1 MKGVPMNRVALV
13 ISWIVIGVAGTSF
26 LFAPSVV
33 MSARAATYVDARVLT
48 LAGDPFPEPPG
59 ASEFCRQV
67 YQGTHPEVTILLT
80 LATREELVGAP
91 IEDFYTVTD
100 GVGVLPIRNCFDQ
113 DVSNDPEGVVSSLD
127 VALAL
132 LLDRQWDAGGIG
144 WTIAGYDNGCP
155 PNWDGK
161 TVDESHPGWWQGEQ
175 DSFQAALLSAIA
187 ANEPG
192 LSLEEGSLQWWAPR
206 VEVGPD
212 VTSMDL
218 PKWMR
223 NLIIPYCELSPEE
236 LEAARAGLDRPSPE
250 SELSPDEGITDE
262 GITDE
267 GITDEGITDEER
279 LTLTAAEYVAGETQ
293 AMYAWIEQNAPGISL
308 EEAGQRWVDGNAAG
322 WGDDSLVAPWG
333 ICASDWMAPDSL
345 SSAGISLP
353 EWISSRIIY
362 GDEYDCN

>member
-1 MKGVPMNRVALV
+1 MNRVALV
-13 ISWIVIGVAGTSF
+13 ISVIVVGVAGTSF
-26 LFAPSVV
+26 LFSPSV

-67 YQGTHPEVTILLT
+67 YQGTHPDVTILLT

-100 GVGVLPIRNCFDQ
+100 GVGVLPIRNCFDE

-161 TVDESHPGWWQGEQ
+161 TVDENSPGWWQGEQ
-175 DSFQAALLSAIA
+175 DYFQAALLAGIA
-187 ANEPG
+187 ANDPG

-206 VEVGPD
+206 VEAGPD

-218 PKWMR
+218 PAWMR
-223 NLIIPYCELSPEE
+223 NLIIPFCELSPEE

-250 SELSPDEGITDE
+250 SELSPDEE
-262 GITDE
+262 
-267 GITDEGITDEER
+267 ITDEER
-279 LTLTAAEYVAGETQ
+279 LTLIAAEYVAGETQ
-293 AMYAWIEQNAPGISL
+293 AMYAWIEQKAPGISL
-308 EEAGQRWVDGNAAG
+308 EEAGQRWVDANAAG

-353 EWISSRIIY
+353 EWISSRIIGY
-362 GDEYDCN
+362 GDGPDCN

>member
-1 MKGVPMNRVALV
+1 MNRVALA
-13 ISWIVIGVAGTSF
+13 ISGIVIGVAGTSF
-26 LFAPSVV
+26 LFSPSV

-67 YQGTHPEVTILLT
+67 YQGTHPDVTILLT

-161 TVDESHPGWWQGEQ
+161 TADESSPGWWQGEQ
-175 DSFQAALLSAIA
+175 DNFQAALLAAIA
-187 ANEPG
+187 ANDPG

-218 PKWMR
+218 PTWMR

-267 GITDEGITDEER
+267 ER
-279 LTLTAAEYVAGETQ
+279 LTLIAAEYVAGETQ

-308 EEAGQRWVDGNAAG
+308 EEAGQRWVDANAAG

-333 ICASDWMAPDSL
+333 ICAATWMAPDSL

-353 EWISSRIIY
+353 EWISSRIIGY
-362 GDEYDCN
+362 GNGPDCN

>member
-1 MKGVPMNRVALV
+1 MNRVALV
-13 ISWIVIGVAGTSF
+13 ISGIVIGVAGTSF
-26 LFAPSVV
+26 LFSPSV
-33 MSARAATYVDARVLT
+33 MSARAATYVNARVLT

-67 YQGTHPEVTILLT
+67 YQGTHPDVTILLT

-161 TVDESHPGWWQGEQ
+161 TADESSPGWWQGEQ
-175 DSFQAALLSAIA
+175 DNFQAALLAAIA

-218 PKWMR
+218 PTWMR

-250 SELSPDEGITDE
+250 SELSPDEGTTFWE
-262 GITDE
+262 CPPWNGKTA
-267 GITDEGITDEER
+267 DEER
-279 LTLTAAEYVAGETQ
+279 PGWWQGEQDNFQANLEAAIARNE
-293 AMYAWIEQNAPGISL
+293 PGLSL
-308 EEAGQRWVDGNAAG
+308 EEGSLQRWAPRAALG
-322 WGDDSLVAPWG
+322 PDVTSMDLPAWMRNLIIPCEEPEPSTDDEIIEEPEPSTDDE
-333 ICASDWMAPDSL
+333 I
-345 SSAGISLP
+345 IS
-353 EWISSRIIY
+353 E
-362 GDEYDCN
+362 E